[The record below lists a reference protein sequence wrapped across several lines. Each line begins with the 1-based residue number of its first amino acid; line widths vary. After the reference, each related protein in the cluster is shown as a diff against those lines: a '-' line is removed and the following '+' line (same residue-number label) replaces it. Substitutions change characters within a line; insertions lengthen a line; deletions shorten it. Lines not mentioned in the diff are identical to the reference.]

1 MERYSTYNRYKCAFC
16 IFLFYMRFVC
26 QISISHPF
34 PPRSSAQHANA
45 DCFGYRGKVWE
56 WVKVFASFFIR
67 LGCLH
72 HPWVIGLGGNTI
84 SFFCHCNFTF
94 SGCPYAANFFLF
106 DNLLF
111 CKHSNVI
118 LSRLAVEQW
127 KLIYIPKR
135 WQLMVPLLLSLPFF
149 MRVTQRDSER
159 YTAENDCLSIRWL
172 NNFFINLKYLVM
184 PNI

>member
-1 MERYSTYNRYKCAFC
+1 
-16 IFLFYMRFVC
+16 MRFVC

-94 SGCPYAANFFLF
+94 SGCPYAANFFCLIIYYF
-106 DNLLF
+106 VSIQMWF
-111 CKHSNVI
+111 CRGWLSNNESWFTYRNDGSWW
-118 LSRLAVEQW
+118 SRCCCP
-127 KLIYIPKR
+127 Y
-135 WQLMVPLLLSLPFF
+135 PFLCVWHREIVSGTLRKTIACQF
-149 MRVTQRDSER
+149 VDLTIF
-159 YTAENDCLSIRWL
+159 L
-172 NNFFINLKYLVM
+172 
-184 PNI
+184 